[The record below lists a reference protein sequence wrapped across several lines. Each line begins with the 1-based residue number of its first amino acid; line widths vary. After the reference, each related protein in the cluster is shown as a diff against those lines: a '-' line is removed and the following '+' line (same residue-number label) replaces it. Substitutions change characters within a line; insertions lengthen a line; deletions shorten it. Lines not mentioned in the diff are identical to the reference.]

1 MNTTRL
7 FRMAP
12 SALVMLLLAGPL
24 FFSCSS
30 ESDPWGPEDDSE
42 LMTISVNQAGTRTSN
57 DGNSTLWS
65 EGDAISVIH
74 STTGGNT
81 FWASWFGFYGGN
93 MFQGSVNRLSSSND
107 WYAVY
112 PYVEENIA
120 ANEINLTFPSRQVQT
135 GNSNKSH
142 FSGEQFPMFGKK
154 KGVSRADE
162 LSLSMKNILSAAEF
176 NVTNTEDYPI
186 VVKEIELTGPSY
198 IAGGF
203 KVDLTSEKPALTAKS
218 GSKTIRLVVTDGEAV
233 ASGEN
238 ALFYMAVAPF
248 DIPAGGSFEIKVV
261 AENTSNPGTNIV
273 YYHTY
278 ELTGGTSF
286 SSGSIKTV
294 NVNFDDDSSQNPDA
308 GSAGEVELE
317 VGEEPEDGTYLL
329 VYKNGE
335 TSMAFAA
342 FDEYKSQNYA
352 IPVTVVDN
360 QVLPQEDIDLS
371 RFAITIEKAGIE
383 HPNDAGHDAY
393 NVKNSDEKFI
403 FYASGGSGDA
413 ILRIQDTNTL
423 TNSSTGN
430 TVAYYHTFVQAAD
443 GVQILS
449 SGSESGYNQYLLAYS
464 AANGFYYE
472 QNNEGQK
479 LHLYLLGGSA
489 KEHQE
494 LAFSAENVTYDFD
507 ANGEGLLTGA
517 PTLSGNMTPVTWSS
531 NNVSVATV
539 DDSGLVTIHGVGI
552 AVITAKAEADETFYS
567 DSASYTIEVTSSSI
581 QTWYKADEMEAGKQY
596 LIVSN
601 GYALQ
606 NNNGSVAATA
616 VSVSNETI
624 LLNAPSGLLWTANSS
639 NQLTNNSQYLG
650 SSTSSSGGGYPGW
663 GGTQN
668 LSIGSQ
674 SSAMAWTYDAES
686 SLLTCSISSTWGGA
700 TTNYLYYSTSSNAFS
715 INSTASDTHI
725 AALYSTTK
733 PADKQYLS
741 FANSTVR
748 WTVGDGGD
756 HALNQSYDVQ
766 AVSGAATTVTYTS
779 SDTDVATIN
788 GTRITLKGIGTTT
801 ITATAKE
808 ENGYKSATARYTLRV
823 TTPAPAGFVN
833 LGAFNL
839 ESDDVKNYLD
849 AAETSYTDD
858 NYRSANGGAGTSIVS
873 TYTKDARSRRMDL
886 PNPVTIDWG
895 TASSGTTTITIF
907 TDQDLTNE
915 VWVQNTTNGKT
926 SAAVYN
932 LIPEKTYYCTVED
945 NTGYLLKGVFTTE
958 GRRRMMLVST
968 TQSQNNANNC
978 RDLGGLKTTDGRRI
992 KYGMIFRGT
1001 NLDGT
1006 KNQSIDNYVAPNDT
1020 EQGLLMNFMNVGYDI
1035 DLRAGGRSALPETQ
1049 VQYVYGNMD
1058 ASLSDV
1064 TNVAKSRTVLQ
1075 GFYDAAAA
1083 GKAAYFHCAIGS
1095 DRTGF
1100 WGLLIEGLLGVSV
1113 KDCSI
1118 DFELTGFA
1126 GGVTSGDRPRNSTG
1140 YLFYQGMENSSSST
1154 GFKGLRNY
1162 EGNTFQEKCA
1172 NYVKSLANEQY
1183 PFTDEW
1189 IETFRNNVLEDI

>member
-12 SALVMLLLAGPL
+12 LALVMLLLAGPL
-24 FFSCSS
+24 FFSCSN
-30 ESDPWGPEDDSE
+30 EIDPWGTEDDSE

-81 FWASWFGFYGGN
+81 FWSSWFGFYGGN
-93 MFQGSVNRLSSSND
+93 MFQGSVSRLSSSND

-154 KGVSRADE
+154 TEVARADE
-162 LSLSMKNILSAAEF
+162 LSLSMKNLLSAAEF
-176 NVTNTEDYPI
+176 KVTNTEDYPI

-203 KVDLTSEKPALTAKS
+203 KVDLTSDEPVLTAKS

-308 GSAGEVELE
+308 GTAGEVELE
-317 VGEEPEDGTYLL
+317 IGEQPEDGDYLL

-342 FDEYKSQNYA
+342 FDEYKSQKYA

-464 AANGFYYE
+464 ATNGFYYE
-472 QNNEGQK
+472 QENNGQK
-479 LHLYLLGGSA
+479 LHLFLLGGSA

-494 LAFSAENVTYDFD
+494 LTFSAENVTYNFD
-507 ANGEGLLTGA
+507 TYGEGPLTNA
-517 PTLSGNMTPVTWSS
+517 PTLSGDMTPVTWSS

-539 DDSGLVTIHGVGI
+539 DNSGHVTIHGVGI
-552 AVITAKAEADETFYS
+552 AVITAKAEADQTYYS
-567 DSASYTIEVTSSSI
+567 GSASYTIEVTSSST
-581 QTWYKADEMEAGKQY
+581 QTWYKADEIEDDKQY

-616 VSVSNETI
+616 VTVTNETI
-624 LLNAPSGLLWTANSS
+624 TLNAPSGLLWTANSS

-650 SSTSSSGGGYPGW
+650 SSSSSSGYYSSASLAIGSNAASWTYNAESNLLTCNVTSSSMW
-663 GGTQN
+663 GGSTTT
-668 LSIGSQ
+668 
-674 SSAMAWTYDAES
+674 TY
-686 SLLTCSISSTWGGA
+686 
-700 TTNYLYYSTSSNAFS
+700 YLYYSNSSNAFT
-715 INSTASDTHI
+715 INSSSSDTHI

-733 PADKQYLS
+733 PADKQVLS
-741 FANSTVR
+741 FENSTVR
-748 WTVGDGGD
+748 WVLGEDGNIGSTF
-756 HALNQSYDVQ
+756 AVQSVTGNKT
-766 AVSGAATTVTYTS
+766 SVTYTS
-779 SDTDVATIN
+779 SNTDVATIS
-788 GTRITLKGIGTTT
+788 GTTITVKGKGSTT
-801 ITATAKE
+801 ITASAAAGTVGGIE
-808 ENGYKSATARYTLRV
+808 YKAGSASYTLRIADQ
-823 TTPAPAGFVN
+823 APAGFTD
-833 LGAFNL
+833 LGTFNL
-839 ESDDVKNYLD
+839 ENAALTAFLDDASVRYPADDQNTITNNTY
-849 AAETSYTDD
+849 ASTSV
-858 NYRSANGGAGTSIVS
+858 IS
-873 TYTKDARSRRMDL
+873 TYANWSSPSRKDIPS
-886 PNPVTIDWG
+886 PVELSWDVASTG
-895 TASSGTTTITIF
+895 TATVTVYSDQAL
-907 TDQDLTNE
+907 TDE
-915 VWVQNTTNGKT
+915 VWTWTASTGSK
-926 SAAVYN
+926 SFDVYN
-932 LIPEKTYYCTVED
+932 LIPGLTYYCTVVDD
-945 NTGYLLKGVFTTE
+945 NNGNYLLKGTFNTE
-958 GRRRMMLVST
+958 GRRRMIKVSDT
-968 TQSQNNANNC
+968 VDAGHANNC

-992 KYGMIFRGT
+992 KYGLIFRGT
-1001 NLDGT
+1001 NMT
-1006 KNQSIDNYVAPNDT
+1006 STTTAEKKIIA
-1020 EQGLLMNFMNVGYDI
+1020 EFMNVGLDN
-1035 DLRAGGRSALPETQ
+1035 DLRSGSGGGMNRDNPFESTSYS
-1049 VQYVYGNMD
+1049 VRYVGPGYSGT
-1058 ASLSDV
+1058 SDLQ
-1064 TNVAKSRTVLQ
+1064 NVSKYKQTIQAFL
-1075 GFYDAAAA
+1075 DAAKP
-1083 GKAAYFHCAIGS
+1083 GTENYNKASYFHCYIGA
-1095 DRTGF
+1095 DRTGYT
-1100 WGLLIEGLLGVSV
+1100 GLIIEGLLGVSLT
-1113 KDCSI
+1113 DCTI
-1118 DFELTGFA
+1118 DYELTTFSTAA
-1126 GGVTSGDRPRNSTG
+1126 GSRPRNSSSMCYINDAVKFLNQTDNGGTG
-1140 YLFYQGMENSSSST
+1140 TSL
-1154 GFKGLRNY
+1154 
-1162 EGNTFQEKCA
+1162 QEKITYYFINKLGISETDIENFKAWALEPDPEA
-1172 NYVKSLANEQY
+1172 N
-1183 PFTDEW
+1183 
-1189 IETFRNNVLEDI
+1189 

>member
-1 MNTTRL
+1 
-7 FRMAP
+7 
-12 SALVMLLLAGPL
+12 MLLLAVPL
-24 FFSCSS
+24 FFSCSN
-30 ESDPWGPEDDSE
+30 ESDPWGTEDDSE
-42 LMTISVNQAGTRTSN
+42 LMTISVNQAGTRTAN
-57 DGNSTLWS
+57 EGNSTLWS

-74 STTGGNT
+74 TTAGSST
-81 FWASWFGFYGGN
+81 FWSSWFGYFGGN

-112 PYVEENIA
+112 PYVEENNA
-120 ANEINLTFPSRQVQT
+120 ANEIHLNFPSRQVQT

-162 LSLSMKNILSAAEF
+162 LSLSMKNVLSAAGF
-176 NVTNTEDYPI
+176 KVKNTEDYPI
-186 VVKEIELTGPSY
+186 VVKEIELTSSSY

-203 KVDLTSEKPALTAKS
+203 KVDLTSEEPVFTAES
-218 GSKTIRLVVTDGEAV
+218 GSKTVRLVVTDGEAI
-233 ASGEN
+233 AATDS

-261 AENTSNPGTNIV
+261 AENTSNPGTNVV

-278 ELTGGTSF
+278 ELTNGASF
-286 SSGSIKTV
+286 ASGLIKTIKV
-294 NVNFDDDSSQNPDA
+294 SFDDDSSQNPDA

-317 VGEEPEDGTYLL
+317 VGEQPEDGVYLL
-329 VYKNGE
+329 VYENGAN
-335 TSMAFAA
+335 SMAFAA
-342 FDEYKSQNYA
+342 FDEYKNQNFA
-352 IPVTVVDN
+352 IPVVVADGV
-360 QVLPQEDIDLS
+360 VLPQDGIDLA
-371 RFAITIEKAGIE
+371 RFAVELENTGME

-393 NVKNSDEKFI
+393 NVRNSEGKYV
-403 FYASGGSGDA
+403 FYATAGGTYEGTDA
-413 ILRIQDTNTL
+413 FHIMDSNEMDVQGETYQ
-423 TNSSTGN
+423 
-430 TVAYYHTFVQAAD
+430 YYHTFMQTEDGVRIVCSINTGGNFYLLSYTTAD
-443 GVQILS
+443 GFNYQQD
-449 SGSESGYNQYLLAYS
+449 N
-464 AANGFYYE
+464 AAGTN
-472 QNNEGQK
+472 
-479 LHLYLLGGSA
+479 LHLFRLGGSV
-489 KEHQE
+489 KEKQYP
-494 LAFSAENVTYDFD
+494 AFSAERVEYDFD
-507 ANGEGLLTGA
+507 ASGPGALANAPTLTGA
-517 PTLSGNMTPVTWSS
+517 MTSVSYSSS
-531 NNVSVATV
+531 NESVASV
-539 DDSGLVTIHGVGI
+539 DADGNVTIHKAGT
-552 AVITAKAEADETFYS
+552 ATITATAAADEVYYGAT
-567 DSASYTIEVTSSSI
+567 A
-581 QTWYKADEMEAGKQY
+581 QY
-596 LIVSN
+596 LIVSTTSA
-601 GYALQ
+601 GTTFYRVTEFTAGEQYLIVSAGKALA
-606 NNNGSVAATA
+606 NNNGTIAATD
-616 VSVSNETI
+616 VSASGDEVIVSD
-624 LLNAPSGLLWTANSS
+624 AASMMWTATASGS
-639 NQLTNNSQYLG
+639 GFTLANNGYYVQRA
-650 SSTSSSGGGYPGW
+650 SSSGGGKP
-663 GGTQN
+663 
-668 LSIGSQ
+668 
-674 SSAMAWTYDAES
+674 
-686 SLLTCSISSTWGGA
+686 SISNNPNTSYNVWNYSNNKLSTSGSYS
-700 TTNYLYYSTSSNAFS
+700 TYYLYYSSGWAQTNNSNTAGTVTIYSS
-715 INSTASDTHI
+715 
-725 AALYSTTK
+725 TK
-733 PADKQYLS
+733 PLTKQTLS
-741 FANSTVR
+741 FAQSSIAWVIGEGYELNGSYAFPQTV
-748 WTVGDGGD
+748 TG
-756 HALNQSYDVQ
+756 NI
-766 AVSGAATTVTYTS
+766 TPVTYTS
-779 SDTDVATIN
+779 SNTNVATIS
-788 GTRITLKGIGTTT
+788 GSKITIVATGSTT
-801 ITATAKE
+801 IK
-808 ENGYKSATARYTLRV
+808 ARTEGNDEYAPAEASYTLRIREKV
-823 TTPAPAGFVN
+823 AGDFVD
-833 LGAFNL
+833 LGVFNL
-839 ESDDVKNYLD
+839 ESDDVKKYLD

-907 TDQDLTNE
+907 ADQDLTQE

-992 KYGMIFRGT
+992 KYGMIYRGT

-1006 KNQSIDNYVAPNDT
+1006 KNKSIDNYVAPNDT
-1020 EQGLLMNFMNVGYDI
+1020 EQGFLMNFMNVGYDI
-1035 DLRAGGRSALPETQ
+1035 DLRAGGKSALPDTQ

-1075 GFYDAAAA
+1075 GFFDAAAA
-1083 GKAAYFHCAIGS
+1083 GKASYFHCAIGS

-1126 GGVTSGDRPRNSTG
+1126 GGVTSGDRPRNQTG
-1140 YLFYQGMENSSSST
+1140 YLFFQGMENSSSST

-1172 NYVKSLANEQY
+1172 NYVKSLANDQY